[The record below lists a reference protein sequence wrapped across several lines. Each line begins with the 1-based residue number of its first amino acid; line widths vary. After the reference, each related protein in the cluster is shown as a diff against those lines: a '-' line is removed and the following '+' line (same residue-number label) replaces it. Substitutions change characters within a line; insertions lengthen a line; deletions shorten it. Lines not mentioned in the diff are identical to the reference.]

1 MKENKDANM
10 EQTILETA
18 ERLFMD
24 KGFALTSTTEI
35 AREVGCNQA
44 LIHYY
49 FRTKEKLFES
59 IFERKA
65 QLMLSAIL
73 KMDDPEKPF
82 EERLR
87 LLIESHFD
95 IMLANPKLPFLFFNE
110 LITNPKRLEVLT
122 SKLQKIPLTILQRF
136 DSDLQQEIA
145 KGKIREVSAIGLLLT
160 VLSLNLTPFIIKPI
174 FLSMTNTSE
183 LVFNTMIEE
192 RKKENIRII
201 MRSLIP

>member
-1 MKENKDANM
+1 MKERGQNM
-10 EQTILETA
+10 EQLILETA

-35 AREVGCNQA
+35 AREAGCNQA
-44 LIHYY
+44 LVHYY

-73 KMDDPEKPF
+73 KMDDPSQPF

-87 LLIESHFD
+87 NLVENHFD
-95 IMLANPKLPFLFFNE
+95 IMIKNPKLPFLFLNE
-110 LITNPKRLEVLT
+110 LLTNPKRLDIMT
-122 SKLQKIPLTILQRF
+122 QKLQTIPMTVMERF
-136 DSDLQQEIA
+136 ADDLQKEID
-145 KGKIREVSAIGLLLT
+145 KGRIRDVSPISILLT

-174 FLSMTNTSE
+174 FQKMTNISE
-183 LVFNTMIEE
+183 ELFLVMIEE

-201 MRSLIP
+201 MRSLMP

>member
-1 MKENKDANM
+1 MKERDQNM
-10 EQTILETA
+10 EQLILETA

-35 AREVGCNQA
+35 AREAGCNQA
-44 LIHYY
+44 LVHYY

-73 KMDDPEKPF
+73 KMDDPSQPF

-87 LLIESHFD
+87 NLVENHFD
-95 IMLANPKLPFLFFNE
+95 IMIKNPKLPFLFLNE
-110 LITNPKRLEVLT
+110 LLTNPKRLDIMT
-122 SKLQKIPLTILQRF
+122 QKLQTIPMTVMERF
-136 DSDLQQEIA
+136 ADDLQKEID
-145 KGKIREVSAIGLLLT
+145 KGRIRDVSPISILLT

-174 FLSMTNTSE
+174 FQKMTNISE
-183 LVFNTMIEE
+183 ELFLVMIEE

-201 MRSLIP
+201 MRSLMP